1 MLWVTLREP
10 LPWGLGASVGCAAGA
25 SRMSEAIVG
34 AFELVAGGLP
44 SCEDSELSSERVISI
59 CSPSPSLRGRV
70 ALWPVFACR
79 VGQVAPGR
87 APPPGPAGGL

>member
-59 CSPSPSLRGRV
+59 CSPAPSPRGCMALRP
-70 ALWPVFACR
+70 AFACC
-79 VGQVAPGR
+79 VWQVVLGR